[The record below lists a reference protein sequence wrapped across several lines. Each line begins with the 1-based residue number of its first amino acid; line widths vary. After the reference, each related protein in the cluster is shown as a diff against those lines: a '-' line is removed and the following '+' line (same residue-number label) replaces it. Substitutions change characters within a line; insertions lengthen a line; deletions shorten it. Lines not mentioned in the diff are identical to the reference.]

1 VRIELPAGEFL
12 KSDPSGAR
20 LVPLASGSQ
29 PIEARFV
36 GAATAIDPQTQ
47 GQGFLFLVE
56 SNGARLVANAAVE
69 GFIKLPG
76 DAQSGVAVPRN
87 SVIRFNGATWI
98 YRQTGDE
105 TFQRTEVA
113 LDRPLDN
120 GWFVREGLKP
130 QDKVVTVGA
139 QQLLSE
145 ELKGQIGGD

>member
-1 VRIELPAGEFL
+1 MHHEAG
-12 KSDPSGAR
+12 
-20 LVPLASGSQ
+20 
-29 PIEARFV
+29 
-36 GAATAIDPQTQ
+36 
-47 GQGFLFLVE
+47 
-56 SNGARLVANAAVE
+56 LVANEAVE

-76 DAQSGVAVPRN
+76 DAQAGVAVPRN
-87 SVIRFNGATWI
+87 AVIRFGGATWI

-105 TFQRTEVA
+105 TFQRTEAA